1 MKSHRT
7 EGDKLVR
14 AVASAFFDEEH
25 GLQACA
31 TGYLLA
37 PVSYSVV
44 AQYIRQET
52 NLQSADGF
60 DQGHAIKED
69 AAVEDTLHE
78 SGANLWG
85 GGNDMLDLTHLLE
98 NHPKCKG
105 FFTVLPSPN
114 SNDPAPQDAQPYV
127 IADLHAM
134 IEGGQLQK
142 VQDVLSQV
150 HHLTV
155 HPQDPSY
162 QTEFSRLTTV

>member
-1 MKSHRT
+1 M
-7 EGDKLVR
+7 R

-31 TGYLLA
+31 TGYLMA

-52 NLQSADGF
+52 DMDFADGL
-60 DQGHAIKED
+60 DHGHAIKEG
-69 AAVEDTLHE
+69 AALEDTLHE
-78 SGANLWG
+78 SRANLWG
-85 GGNDMLDLTHLLE
+85 GENDMPDLTHLLE
-98 NHPKCKG
+98 NQPICKRC
-105 FFTVLPSPN
+105 FTLLLSPD
-114 SNDPAPQDAQPYV
+114 SEQAPQDAQPYV
-127 IADLHAM
+127 IANLHAL

-150 HHLTV
+150 HRLTV

-162 QTEFSRLTTV
+162 QTELSRLTTK